1 MALLSWGTM
10 AGLACGGNL
19 FALNISLM
27 DDLCIYIYIYI
38 EREREYDEAPFK
50 MLPCKTDLGPISRC
64 SLYICIYI
72 PISRLHIQTYIYI
85 YPTAQE
91 PCTEIIN
98 SAVADVADMAHVTD
112 GNPNKRCPVLC
123 GLARI
128 PHGVSEASQKNRYLY
143 NYF

>member
-1 MALLSWGTM
+1 
-10 AGLACGGNL
+10 
-19 FALNISLM
+19 
-27 DDLCIYIYIYI
+27 
-38 EREREYDEAPFK
+38 

-72 PISRLHIQTYIYI
+72 YTNLSSTYTNLYI

-128 PHGVSEASQKNRYLY
+128 PHGVSEASQKTGIFIIIIDQTFFSPKMKEEYMCKNGPFK
-143 NYF
+143 NYGSPESWVSNLKLSDLG

>member
-1 MALLSWGTM
+1 MMRHHSKCCHVKRILGQS
-10 AGLACGGNL
+10 AGVPYTYV
-19 FALNISLM
+19 
-27 DDLCIYIYIYI
+27 YIYTNLSSTYTN
-38 EREREYDEAPFK
+38 
-50 MLPCKTDLGPISRC
+50 L
-64 SLYICIYI
+64 
-72 PISRLHIQTYIYI
+72 YIYI

>member
-1 MALLSWGTM
+1 M
-10 AGLACGGNL
+10 
-19 FALNISLM
+19 
-27 DDLCIYIYIYI
+27 YIYIYQ
-38 EREREYDEAPFK
+38 
-50 MLPCKTDLGPISRC
+50 
-64 SLYICIYI
+64 SLVYIYK
-72 PISRLHIQTYIYI
+72 PIYI

-128 PHGVSEASQKNRYLY
+128 PHGVSEASQKTGIFIIIFDQTFFSPKMKEEYMCKNGPFK
-143 NYF
+143 NYGSPESWVSNLKLSDLG

>member
-1 MALLSWGTM
+1 MMRHHSKCCHVKRILGQS
-10 AGLACGGNL
+10 AGVPYTYV
-19 FALNISLM
+19 
-27 DDLCIYIYIYI
+27 YIYQSLVYIYK
-38 EREREYDEAPFK
+38 P
-50 MLPCKTDLGPISRC
+50 
-64 SLYICIYI
+64 
-72 PISRLHIQTYIYI
+72 IYI

-128 PHGVSEASQKNRYLY
+128 PHGVSEASQKTGI
-143 NYF
+143 FIIIFDQTFFSPKMKEE